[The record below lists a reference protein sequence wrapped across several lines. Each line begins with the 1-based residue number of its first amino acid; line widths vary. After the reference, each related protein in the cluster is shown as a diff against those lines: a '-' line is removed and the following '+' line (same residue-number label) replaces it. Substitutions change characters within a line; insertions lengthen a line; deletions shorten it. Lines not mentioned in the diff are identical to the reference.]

1 MKIRVNGEER
11 EVEAQANVA
20 GLVAD
25 LDFRP
30 EQVAVELNRML
41 VPRAKRDVT
50 PLNEGDEIELVTLV
64 GGG

>member
-11 EVEAQANVA
+11 SVA
-20 GLVAD
+20 PESTVAALVAE

-30 EQVAVELNRML
+30 EQVAVELNRKL
-41 VPRAKRDVT
+41 VPRRDREQT
-50 PLNEGDEIELVTLV
+50 PLTDGDEVELVTLV

>member
-11 EVEAQANVA
+11 VLAEEATVA

-30 EQVAVELNRML
+30 EQVAVELNRKL
-41 VPRAKRDVT
+41 VPRRERDAT
-50 PLNEGDEIELVTLV
+50 TLNDGDEIELVTLV

>member
-41 VPRAKRDVT
+41 VPRAKRDAT